1 MNWRISPWSAFALF
15 LSLILFL
22 HAYLG
27 RYAHPMAD
35 DFSYALK
42 DASNGAWTATLWE
55 YTHWNGRYASNFLVL
70 FGPMRWGF
78 DVISLYRA
86 VPAILLALVL
96 AGAYTFLRALLGPG
110 LTRSQAAIGALAW
123 TTLYAHLMPDMPEG
137 FYWYTGSVTYQLPN
151 ALCLFAVA
159 LLIRAIRNNTLWVML
174 AIGTLL
180 AFIIGCNEV
189 IMLLVV
195 VATSVVGSWSFRRN
209 LRWSTAS
216 VLITLLIIGCALL
229 VILAPGNE
237 ARGSL
242 FPDRHRLLPS
252 LGMSALQTARFSF
265 VWMACP
271 ALLLLS
277 AIWWMNHRH
286 LAERFPLAGNGFGLK
301 AWQSLA
307 ALFGLVFLCVFP
319 AYWSTGILGQHR
331 TANVACFLF
340 LPLWFVNLSVF
351 AARFGGTVLR
361 LHDSDR
367 RRVTAALLLLVAL
380 DFSFTG
386 NTGNA
391 IKDLVTGRAER
402 ADEQLWGRYDLLS
415 EAAHRPDRIA
425 TIPFIADR
433 PKSLYVLDLRDRRFL
448 VNQDYAAWFGL
459 KEVRPLI
466 RVQSDDA
473 KATN

>member
-1 MNWRISPWSAFALF
+1 MSWRGSPWPAFALI
-15 LSLILFL
+15 LSLFLCL

-35 DFSYALK
+35 DFTYALK
-42 DASNGAWTATLWE
+42 DASTGAWNAAAWE
-55 YTHWNGRYASNFLVL
+55 YMHWNGRYASNFLVL

-78 DVISLYRA
+78 EAIHWYRI
-86 VPAILLALVL
+86 VPALLLMLTLSGAFAL
-96 AGAYTFLRALLGPG
+96 LRALLGPG
-110 LTRSQAAIGALAW
+110 HTRPQAAIGALAW
-123 TTLYAHLMPDMPEG
+123 TALYAHLMPDMPEG

-159 LLIRAIRNNTLWVML
+159 LLIRGIRNNTLWVMA
-174 AIGTLL
+174 AIGALL
-180 AFIIGCNEV
+180 VFIIGSNEV

-195 VATSVVGSWSFRRN
+195 VGTFLVGAWSLRRN
-209 LRWSTAS
+209 LRWSAASLVITA
-216 VLITLLIIGCALL
+216 LIVGGALL

-237 ARGSL
+237 GRGSL
-242 FPDRHRLLPS
+242 FPDRHRLLTS
-252 LGMSALQTARFSF
+252 LGMSVLQTGRFSME
-265 VWMACP
+265 WITCP

-286 LAERFPLAGNGFGLK
+286 LAQRFPLLSCGFGLSPWK
-301 AWQSLA
+301 SVP
-307 ALFGLVFLCVFP
+307 ALFAVVFLCVFP

-331 TANVACFLF
+331 TANVACFFF

-361 LHDSDR
+361 LHDTDR
-367 RRVTAALLLLVAL
+367 RRVTMALLLLVVL

-386 NTGNA
+386 NSVKA
-391 IKDLVTGRAER
+391 IGDLATGRAQH
-402 ADEQLWGRYDLLS
+402 ADQQLWKRYDLLR
-415 EAAHRPDRIA
+415 EAAARPDRIA

-466 RVQSDDA
+466 TVHREDA

>member
-1 MNWRISPWSAFALF
+1 MNWRNFTWSAFAVLLSLF
-15 LSLILFL
+15 LCL

-42 DASNGAWTATLWE
+42 DASNGAWNAAVWE
-55 YTHWNGRYASNFLVL
+55 YVHWNGRYASNFLVL

-78 DVISLYRA
+78 DAIHLYRA
-86 VPAILLALVL
+86 FPALLVL
-96 AGAYTFLRALLGPG
+96 LTAIGAFVFLRALLAPG
-110 LTRSQAAIGALAW
+110 VTRSQAAMSAIVW
-123 TTLYAHLMPDMPEG
+123 TTLYAHLMPDMREG

-159 LLIRAIRNNTLWVML
+159 LLIRGIRNNTLWVMV
-174 AIGTLL
+174 AITSLL
-180 AFIIGCNEV
+180 VFIIGCNEV

-195 VATSVVGSWSFRRN
+195 VATFLVGAWSLRRN
-209 LRWSTAS
+209 LRWSAAS
-216 VLITLLIIGCALL
+216 LVITVLIVGCALL

-237 ARGSL
+237 GRGSL

-252 LGMSALQTARFSF
+252 LGMSVLQTIRFS
-265 VWMACP
+265 VEWMACP

-286 LAERFPLAGNGFGLK
+286 LAERFPLVRNGFGLQV
-301 AWQSLA
+301 WQSIPT
-307 ALFGLVFLCVFP
+307 LFGVVFLCVFP

-331 TANVACFLF
+331 SANVACFFF
-340 LPLWFVNLSVF
+340 LPLWFLNISVF
-351 AARFGGTVLR
+351 ASRFGGTVLR
-361 LHDSDR
+361 LHDTDR
-367 RRVTAALLLLVAL
+367 RRVTGALLLLVAL
-380 DFSFTG
+380 DLGFTG
-386 NTGNA
+386 NSGDA
-391 IKDLVTGRAER
+391 ITDLATGRAER
-402 ADEQLWGRYDLLS
+402 ADEQLWERYDLLR
-415 EAAHRPDRIA
+415 EAAKSPQRIA
-425 TIPFIADR
+425 IIPFIDDP

-466 RVQSDDA
+466 RVQRDEA
-473 KATN
+473 KATK